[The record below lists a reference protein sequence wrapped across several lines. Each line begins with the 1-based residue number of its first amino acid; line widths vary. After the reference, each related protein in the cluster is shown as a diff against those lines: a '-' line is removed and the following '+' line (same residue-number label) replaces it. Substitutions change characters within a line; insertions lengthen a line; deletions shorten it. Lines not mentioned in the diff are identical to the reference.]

1 MAPDFPGIPSSPW
14 HMWRSDAGRW
24 WATRA
29 RRFDPDDE
37 YEGAY
42 RTVDGDTQLDL
53 VRSIAQQESAAAVRL
68 ATRLARTEEAP
79 LRTGDAC

>member
-1 MAPDFPGIPSSPW
+1 MVPDFPGILSSPW

-29 RRFDPDDE
+29 RPFDPADE

-42 RTVDGDTQLDL
+42 RTVDADTQLDL
-53 VRSIAQQESAAAVRL
+53 ARAIAQQESVAAVRIFK
-68 ATRLARTEEAP
+68 RLARTEEAP
-79 LRTGDAC
+79 LRTGDVR